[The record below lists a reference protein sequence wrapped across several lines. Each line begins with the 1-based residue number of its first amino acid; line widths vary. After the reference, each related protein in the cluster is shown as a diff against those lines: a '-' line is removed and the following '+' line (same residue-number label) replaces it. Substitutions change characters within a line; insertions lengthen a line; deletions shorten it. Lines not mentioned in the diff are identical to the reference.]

1 MNMIECLGLD
11 FLTEDEETFGNFV
24 GAVCAEGKGILGY
37 YGYPYLNREYGWAQF
52 IARTELNEEEKH
64 LEFTGLDVHLSGV
77 TVWDALLSDINF
89 QPKDADSLSRR
100 VIVKRASDG
109 GGMAVV
115 NLVNADVLP
124 SFLENDR
131 IKMQMVAFPEEIHF
145 YADED
150 AYAADQPDAPNG
162 KKWLLADGSVLASG
176 IFKNHAPDNPDNDKD
191 HYSDNYMLIRGT
203 VKKIAPGVVKFGEE
217 AFSPFV
223 TTVIHTEHGDL
234 EIAHTIDQVVEAERE
249 NMREGAT
256 VWGVFI
262 LSGDVAINQY
272 SKGIVRDEDH
282 NLALLR
288 YTLQKGDPKRM
299 CSVLRENSVYVS
311 EASGAEFV
319 GTDEIIE
326 RLQFVRASNP
336 DRDYF
341 AHLATITSIDD
352 GNEAL
357 PYGIG
362 QRCVVLAEDEEDNYV
377 SIAFLDLDEDGF
389 ITKMTISVSSRYH
402 FKVDEVV
409 RPKSILDDFKIPN
422 SVAEPILAR
431 ARFHGFLDDDITDEM
446 VLGCLNN
453 IKTYENNVQQLL
465 EGLDDYSDMDIDE
478 RYANIF
484 GYLFAK
490 SIESDYSWRHGDR
503 EQFRLVVQY
512 SPGDAVVGE
521 FYTHLNLE
529 VEGKVKIAYD
539 YGKQFYKDLKVFCAI
554 HEDKDF
560 NEELLNALIIVQQIG
575 EVYSQTILEGFL
587 EKK

>member
-1 MNMIECLGLD
+1 
-11 FLTEDEETFGNFV
+11 
-24 GAVCAEGKGILGY
+24 
-37 YGYPYLNREYGWAQF
+37 
-52 IARTELNEEEKH
+52 
-64 LEFTGLDVHLSGV
+64 
-77 TVWDALLSDINF
+77 
-89 QPKDADSLSRR
+89 
-100 VIVKRASDG
+100 
-109 GGMAVV
+109 
-115 NLVNADVLP
+115 
-124 SFLENDR
+124 
-131 IKMQMVAFPEEIHF
+131 
-145 YADED
+145 
-150 AYAADQPDAPNG
+150 
-162 KKWLLADGSVLASG
+162 
-176 IFKNHAPDNPDNDKD
+176 
-191 HYSDNYMLIRGT
+191 
-203 VKKIAPGVVKFGEE
+203 
-217 AFSPFV
+217 
-223 TTVIHTEHGDL
+223 
-234 EIAHTIDQVVEAERE
+234 
-249 NMREGAT
+249 
-256 VWGVFI
+256 
-262 LSGDVAINQY
+262 VAINQY

-319 GTDEIIE
+319 GADEIIE

-352 GNEAL
+352 GDEAL

-529 VEGKVKIAYD
+529 LEGKVKIAYD